1 MCNIGMH
8 SDIQTLKLGWSSLWL
23 FLVKYVFGV
32 VDGVFYIPIKV
43 LEFVL
48 LSITGFKK

>member
-1 MCNIGMH
+1 MH

-32 VDGVFYIPIKV
+32 VDKVFYILIKV
-43 LEFVL
+43 LEFLL
-48 LSITGFKK
+48 LSITVFKK

>member
-1 MCNIGMH
+1 MH
-8 SDIQTLKLGWSSLWL
+8 SGIRTPKLGWLSLWL

-32 VDGVFYIPIKV
+32 VDEVFYILIKV
-43 LEFVL
+43 LEFML